1 MKPLI
6 AIASVWF
13 LAGSLMAQEAN
24 YSVAIRQ
31 AKNAAA
37 NETAANQKLLDN
49 PPPSAPPPTQNNP
62 APPPDPAL
70 QATLQ
75 NIESLRNDFAAIGRA
90 ADATALAALKQ
101 PLINDLAVA
110 ARGAKPQPASVSKL
124 ADDLTTAI
132 AGKEK
137 LRASQPKLA
146 QFVHAIFNS
155 SHLTTAQQQ
164 MIFDGVQK
172 ILTDGGAS
180 LDETANVVN
189 DIKTIASETK

>member
-6 AIASVWF
+6 ALTCVLFMANGL
-13 LAGSLMAQEAN
+13 LAQVN
-24 YSVAIRQ
+24 YQAAIRQ
-31 AKNAAA
+31 ARNAAA

-49 PPPSAPPPTQNNP
+49 PPPATPPQNNP
-62 APPPDPAL
+62 NQPPDPAL

-75 NIESLRNDFAAIGRA
+75 NIENLRNDFTAIGNA
-90 ADATALAALKQ
+90 APAASLAALKQ
-101 PLINDLAVA
+101 SLTNDLAIA
-110 ARGAKPQPASVSKL
+110 AQGAKPQAASISKL
-124 ADDLTTAI
+124 ADDLATAI

-137 LRASQPKLA
+137 LRAPQPKLA
-146 QFVHAIFNS
+146 QFIHAIFNS
-155 SHLTTAQQQ
+155 LHLTTAQQQ

-180 LDETANVVN
+180 PDEAANVVS

>member
-6 AIASVWF
+6 TFFCAVF
-13 LAGSLMAQEAN
+13 LAGGAFADP
-24 YSVAIRQ
+24 YSAAMRQ
-31 AKNAAA
+31 ARNASA
-37 NETAANQKLLDN
+37 NETAANRQLLDN
-49 PPPSAPPPTQNNP
+49 PPPAPPPQNNP
-62 APPPDPAL
+62 NPPANPAL

-75 NIESLRNDFAAIGRA
+75 NIESLRNDFTAIGNA
-90 ADATALAALKQ
+90 AAGASLTAQKQ
-101 PLINDLAVA
+101 SLTNDLAIA
-110 ARGAKPQPASVSKL
+110 AQGAKPQPAAISKL
-124 ADDLTTAI
+124 ADDLATAI

-137 LRASQPKLA
+137 LRAPQPKLA

-155 SHLTTAQQQ
+155 AHLTTAQQQ

-180 LDETANVVN
+180 PDETTNVVN

>member
-1 MKPLI
+1 MKPL
-6 AIASVWF
+6 AALACVW
-13 LAGSLMAQEAN
+13 LMATSLVAQVN

-37 NETAANQKLLDN
+37 NETTANQKLLDN
-49 PPPSAPPPTQNNP
+49 PPPASPPQNNP

-90 ADATALAALKQ
+90 ADPTALAALKQ
-101 PLINDLAVA
+101 PLINDLAIA

-146 QFVHAIFNS
+146 QLVHAIFNS

-180 LDETANVVN
+180 PDETSNVVN

>member
-1 MKPLI
+1 MKPFI
-6 AIASVWF
+6 AFACALFIGNSV
-13 LAGSLMAQEAN
+13 LADP
-24 YSVAIRQ
+24 YSEAIRQ
-31 AKNAAA
+31 AKNVSA
-37 NETAANQKLLDN
+37 NETAANRRLLDN
-49 PPPSAPPPTQNNP
+49 PEPAPPQNNP
-62 APPPDPAL
+62 NPPADPAL

-75 NIESLRNDFAAIGRA
+75 NIASLRNDFTAIGI
-90 ADATALAALKQ
+90 ADTSASLAVQKQ
-101 PLINDLAVA
+101 SLTNDLAIA
-110 ARGAKPQPASVSKL
+110 AQGAKAQPASISKL

-137 LRASQPKLA
+137 FRVPQPKLA

-172 ILTDGGAS
+172 TLTDGGA
-180 LDETANVVN
+180 LPDDATNVVN

>member
-1 MKPLI
+1 MKTFMAFICAL
-6 AIASVWF
+6 
-13 LAGSLMAQEAN
+13 LMASGILADP
-24 YSVAIRQ
+24 YSAAIQQ
-31 AKNAAA
+31 AKNVSAR
-37 NETAANQKLLDN
+37 ETAANRQLMDN
-49 PPPSAPPPTQNNP
+49 PPTAAPPQNNP
-62 APPPDPAL
+62 SPPTDPVL

-75 NIESLRNDFAAIGRA
+75 NIESLRNDFTAIGSA
-90 ADATALAALKQ
+90 APNASFTVQKQ
-101 PLINDLAVA
+101 SLTNDLAIA
-110 ARGAKPQPASVSKL
+110 AQGAKPQAASVSKL

-137 LRASQPKLA
+137 LLAPQPKLA

-164 MIFDGVQK
+164 MIFNGVQK

-180 LDETANVVN
+180 PDETASVVS

>member
-1 MKPLI
+1 MKPFI
-6 AIASVWF
+6 ALTCALFIANSV
-13 LAGSLMAQEAN
+13 LADP
-24 YSVAIRQ
+24 YSAAIRQ
-31 AKNAAA
+31 AKNASAR
-37 NETAANQKLLDN
+37 ETAANQQLLDN
-49 PPPSAPPPTQNNP
+49 PPPAQPPQNNP
-62 APPPDPAL
+62 PADPVL

-75 NIESLRNDFAAIGRA
+75 NIKNLQNDFAAIGKA
-90 ADATALAALKQ
+90 AAAATPLTLQKQ
-101 PLINDLAVA
+101 LLTNDLAIA
-110 ARGAKPQPASVSKL
+110 AQGAKPQAASISKL

-137 LRASQPKLA
+137 LRAPQPKLA
-146 QFVHAIFNS
+146 QYVHAIFNS

-180 LDETANVVN
+180 PDEAANVVN

>member
-6 AIASVWF
+6 VFFCAVF
-13 LAGSLMAQEAN
+13 LAGGAFADP
-24 YSVAIRQ
+24 YSAAMRQ
-31 AKNAAA
+31 ARNASAK
-37 NETAANQKLLDN
+37 ETAANRQLLDN
-49 PPPSAPPPTQNNP
+49 PPPAPPPQINP
-62 APPPDPAL
+62 AANPAL

-75 NIESLRNDFAAIGRA
+75 NIESLRNDFAAIGNA
-90 ADATALAALKQ
+90 AATASLTVQKQ
-101 PLINDLAVA
+101 SLTNDLTIA
-110 ARGAKPQPASVSKL
+110 AQGAKPQPASISKL

-137 LRASQPKLA
+137 LRAPQPKLA

-180 LDETANVVN
+180 PGETASVVN
-189 DIKTIASETK
+189 DIKTIAGETK

>member
-1 MKPLI
+1 MKL
-6 AIASVWF
+6 F
-13 LAGSLMAQEAN
+13 LALVCVCSMAGSLPAQVN

-31 AKNAAA
+31 ARNAAA

-49 PPPSAPPPTQNNP
+49 PPAQPPQNNP

-75 NIESLRNDFAAIGRA
+75 NIESLRNDFTAIGGA
-90 ADATALAALKQ
+90 AANASLTVQKQ
-101 PLINDLAVA
+101 TLTNDLAIA
-110 ARGAKPQPASVSKL
+110 AQGAKPQAASISKL

-137 LRASQPKLA
+137 FRAPQPKLA
-146 QFVHAIFNS
+146 QFIHAISNS

-172 ILTDGGAS
+172 ILNDGGAPP
-180 LDETANVVN
+180 DETANVVN

>member
-1 MKPLI
+1 MKWLI
-6 AIASVWF
+6 TSACALF
-13 LAGSLMAQEAN
+13 MAGSLPAQN

-31 AKNAAA
+31 ARNAAA
-37 NETAANQKLLDN
+37 NETAASQKGLED
-49 PPPSAPPPTQNNP
+49 PAPPAQPPQNNP

-75 NIESLRNDFAAIGRA
+75 NIENLRNDFTAIGGA
-90 ADATALAALKQ
+90 APAASLAALKQ
-101 PLINDLAVA
+101 SLTNDMAIA
-110 ARGAKPQPASVSKL
+110 AQGAKPQAASISKL
-124 ADDLTTAI
+124 ADDLATAI

-137 LRASQPKLA
+137 LRAPQPKLA

-180 LDETANVVN
+180 PDETASVVS

>member
-6 AIASVWF
+6 ALACVWF
-13 LAGSLMAQEAN
+13 MANSLLAQVN

-31 AKNAAA
+31 ARNAAA
-37 NETAANQKLLDN
+37 NETDANRKLLDN
-49 PPPSAPPPTQNNP
+49 PPPAAPPQNNP
-62 APPPDPAL
+62 NSPPDPAL

-75 NIESLRNDFAAIGRA
+75 NIESLRNDFTAIGNA
-90 ADATALAALKQ
+90 AAAASLTAQKQ
-101 PLINDLAVA
+101 SLTNDLAIA
-110 ARGAKPQPASVSKL
+110 AQGAKPQPAAISKL
-124 ADDLTTAI
+124 ADDLATAI

-137 LRASQPKLA
+137 LRAPQPKLA

-155 SHLTTAQQQ
+155 AHLTTAQQQ

-180 LDETANVVN
+180 PDEAANVVS